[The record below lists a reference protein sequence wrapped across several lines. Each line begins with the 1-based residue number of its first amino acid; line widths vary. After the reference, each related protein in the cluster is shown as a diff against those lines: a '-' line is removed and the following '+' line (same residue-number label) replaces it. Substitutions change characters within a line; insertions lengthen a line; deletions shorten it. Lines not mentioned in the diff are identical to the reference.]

1 MSRRLGRGRADGGMA
16 VLEVLVLAPA
26 IFLLIDLAVYAG
38 TVATTRAA
46 ARHAADAAARE
57 ASAARTGTSAAQE
70 TAVANALL
78 GDQHLGSLTCTGAV
92 ADASVYQ
99 VPLGQHASVTYTVS
113 CHATVVG
120 VTFPGIPHSFD
131 YSTTATSVL
140 DPYRWRGK

>member
-1 MSRRLGRGRADGGMA
+1 MA

-26 IFLLIDLAVYAG
+26 FFLLIDLAVYAG

-46 ARHAADAAARE
+46 ARHAADTAARE

-78 GDQHLGSLTCTGAV
+78 GSQHLGTLTCTGAV
-92 ADASVYQ
+92 ADDSVYQ
-99 VPLGQHASVTYTVS
+99 APLGQHASVTFKVT

-120 VTFPGIPHSFD
+120 VTFPGIPNSFD